1 MGGGGEGG
9 NEGAKWNGREMM
21 SGIGGGKRVGIRKG
35 RGRKERKKVWGGR
48 RGKERRRETG
58 E

>member
-1 MGGGGEGG
+1 
-9 NEGAKWNGREMM
+9 MM

-58 E
+58 EGEEGEEKEGAGREN